1 MVAAEALSIPAR
13 YIDRMVGEYDKRRKF
28 IVRQLNG
35 MGLPTVTPHG
45 AFYTFSNIHNVH
57 DNSFQ
62 FAYDLL
68 KQAKVAVMPGREF
81 GRFGEGYIRCSYAT
95 DLPAIDEAM
104 ERLES
109 YVKKHRR
116 R

>member
-1 MVAAEALSIPAR
+1 MNMINDENCVQR
-13 YIDRMVGEYDKRRKF
+13 
-28 IVRQLNG
+28 LNE

-45 AFYTFSNIHNVH
+45 AFYTFSNIQSVH

-81 GRFGEGYIRCSYAT
+81 GRYGEGYIRCDYAT
-95 DLPAIDEAM
+95 ELHAIDEAM
-104 ERLES
+104 ERLRS
-109 YVKKHRR
+109 M
-116 R
+116 